1 MTYPTDQWP
10 TMPVVWRHELP
21 HCVGACKQGR
31 IPCQHQLACSCTTLS
46 DAEFDD
52 VAAELTTD
60 RAPLRPMD
68 ELPDIT
74 GRLTA
79 QLDPL
84 DQNELV
90 LILALLVI
98 CVLVWGLAAA
108 QLYVIWRA

>member
-1 MTYPTDQWP
+1 
-10 TMPVVWRHELP
+10 
-21 HCVGACKQGR
+21 
-31 IPCQHQLACSCTTLS
+31 
-46 DAEFDD
+46 
-52 VAAELTTD
+52 
-60 RAPLRPMD
+60 MD

-84 DQNELV
+84 DKNELV